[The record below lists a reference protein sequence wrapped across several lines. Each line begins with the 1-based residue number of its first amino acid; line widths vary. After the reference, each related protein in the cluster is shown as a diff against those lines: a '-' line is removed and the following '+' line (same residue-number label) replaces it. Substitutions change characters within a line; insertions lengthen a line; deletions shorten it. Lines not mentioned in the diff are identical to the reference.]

1 MAVMGIRGV
10 VGSVARRAAQ
20 AHARRA
26 ARDARTRRDDDAIA
40 LLIED
45 HARIAALF
53 SRFRGLTANGRQKAS
68 VVERICDEIEL
79 HARVEEEIFY
89 PTVRALIAAD
99 ELMDE
104 ASVEHEVAHA
114 LVLQL
119 RSLRPGDFRYDAK
132 VHVLSAYTQHHF
144 ECEERHVFPRARAT
158 GTDLTALGRALKA
171 RKRQLKGA
179 ATTAA
184 TLGVARSGATM
195 HGDA

>member
-10 VGSVARRAAQ
+10 VGSVARRAAR
-20 AHARRA
+20 ANARRA
-26 ARDARTRRDDDAIA
+26 ARDARVRRDDDAIE

-53 SRFRGLTANGRQKAS
+53 ARFDDRLSSGRQKAAL
-68 VVERICDEIEL
+68 VERICDEIEL

-89 PTVRALIAAD
+89 PTVRALIAAN

-104 ASVEHEVAHA
+104 AAVEHEVAHA

-132 VHVLSAYTQHHF
+132 VRVLSTYTRHHF
-144 ECEERHVFPRARAT
+144 ECEEENIFPRVRET
-158 GTDLTALGRALKA
+158 GIDLTALGRALKA
-171 RKRQLKGA
+171 RKRQLKGS
-179 ATTAA
+179 ATTALA
-184 TLGVARSGATM
+184 STRSGVRT
-195 HGDA
+195 HDA